1 MSKYRIP
8 STSSTLDPYD
18 VQRRIAGDTL
28 KPTASQVETSTVGN
42 ELETLTP
49 FQIEE
54 GRGTLGNSQFYQQ
67 ALQNQL
73 SNDEDFWSLTA
84 KGLKNLAGTVVT
96 EIGKTPGYIGGGL
109 AAVGNEL
116 FSDGKDSMK
125 MMVDNSWINAFES
138 MNQSIKDFMPV
149 HVKQEVLDG
158 NVFDKLGSYAWWAE
172 TGAEG
177 IGFMLAMYG
186 PGALLKAGKVGQR
199 IMGSIE
205 KLSEAGADVANW
217 MNLPMD
223 TLKPYRMSLNSA
235 RKVEGYAS
243 AVSNAMLESAAE
255 AANTFDNIKE
265 SKKQEYLNQG
275 LDESTADQL
284 ANQDAGKGAAA
295 VFKTNMI
302 ILPVSNAL
310 EEKWL
315 WKSVGLSGQDEAAEG
330 LISQFMKDGVLDI
343 DGLKQATKK
352 TFKEKAGTFS
362 KNVGKNFAKEGVFEE
377 GLQTIT
383 QQQVEKGNIKD
394 NALEQFFNSIT
405 SYTDDF
411 ENNKD
416 LHESIAL
423 GGLLGAVASVFM
435 SRNEARNNEEAIY
448 GSRSGKYD
456 NILNKIGLRQVRK
469 DQRGL
474 SDLLSQ
480 NWINNY
486 KSYNDLL
493 TDGKLDPTK
502 LAALPQEQQAL
513 SNLHFLYDS
522 AVEMGDKQTQEV
534 VGQYLSANYAQ
545 AFLGQT
551 GGKEIF
557 RQHVENQVVPEW
569 SKRFAE
575 VKGREATPVEINE
588 YKKRFLDS
596 ANEVFDNYS
605 KVEDTHYPERYFQ
618 DKENPQTYKEFKQH
632 YFNQKFQAL
641 TRANVAKRA
650 IAQSNGEMAAAGI
663 IEGSNLTG
671 IQKTLKK
678 INESIIEEQQ
688 KVEKESSDYYES
700 LFTKKGVKELYDL
713 YKSQKEVVPEVQ
725 QEIAENEAKDLK
737 VAEAKVENIQTAEA
751 KIQEAES
758 IQDQPVFIKTK
769 DGRVLQTMLDT
780 DGTRYVDDNGNVR
793 PITEDEQ
800 VQSTVVPQEDVQ
812 REIQKT
818 EIPITPAQEISTDE
832 PIDEKLH
839 EAFLENDLGVGL
851 YPSTGLH
858 VIYENARGKVY
869 DALTDDGLPKLNS
882 SVHQRNW
889 FKALDEITNIN
900 DYQVKVVNKT
910 SADSEQL
917 RVIIENGGGQVQ
929 DTDLFIFLYKD
940 DSAVTIGV
948 NSSQVES
955 ERERITTTKTSS
967 KEKFDF
973 INSLPEGTIFEYGE
987 DQRIIIPAKRITKSG
1002 TEVFDLI
1009 PQLWNEDTNQWE
1021 DNPSAGTLVQKDRN
1035 GEYNANAAFPTAMM
1049 NSSGTNMDTGERF
1062 ISKPKITL
1070 PSGISNPVFTSLYRP
1085 DTLYKEL
1092 GKQSLSA
1099 RIAPDSIY
1107 EAYLNHLGINMPK
1120 EIDDTLSRLSDVDIR
1135 KLEEVI
1141 GKGNLSSTGL
1151 WNAAARWS
1159 KEDYTKWYN
1168 SLQQPNTFLQPINI
1182 TNGKRLVR
1190 RNADRSIVWNKA
1202 EGNVPDFSI
1211 ENQRLVNGD
1220 IVQQYTAQ
1228 GVKAGNKFYNFRI
1241 GDSVLV
1247 SNDQAYRLKQSL
1259 LNADEAK
1266 SVLYLLSLKQDAP
1279 QESVKLPVRTV
1290 IKEKN
1295 STGGYSDK
1303 VFEETP
1309 VFGSNNEYGLIKSL
1323 INFGFGTSKGSIY
1336 LHNNDIEFIDFEGN
1350 KNTIPVKEIQK
1361 AFLDDDFSKIQ
1372 SLMDFLAQKR
1382 FNVNENLLR
1391 ADSDFQYPYLERT
1404 TNGGYTIKFKNEGK
1418 YKAFLLQSEK
1428 LLTDSV
1434 IAEGYPKRLARNL
1447 QFAKSPTVKIVEEI
1461 KVEETKEEPK
1471 VNPKL
1476 EQLRNRTK
1484 TQLPNL
1490 TADKIF
1496 SPAEILNQK
1505 LLNGEITK
1513 YCK

>member
-1 MSKYRIP
+1 MSKFKIP
-8 STSSTLDPYD
+8 STQSSKDPYALERS
-18 VQRRIAGDTL
+18 VAGDTL
-28 KPTASQVETSTVGN
+28 KATANPIQTSTGT

-54 GRGTLGNSQFYQQ
+54 GKGTLGNSQYQQQ

-73 SNDEDFWSLTA
+73 ANDEDFWSLTA
-84 KGLKNLAGTVVT
+84 KGLKNLAGTVLT
-96 EIGKTPGYIGGGL
+96 EVGKTPGYIGGGL

-149 HVKQEVLDG
+149 NISKDVQEGGLG
-158 NVFDKLGSYAWWAE
+158 DKLSSGAWWAT
-172 TGAEG
+172 TGADG
-177 IGFMLAMYG
+177 VGFLLAMYG

-223 TLKPYRMSLNSA
+223 TLKPYRMGLNSA

-275 LDESTADQL
+275 LTEDQAEQL
-284 ANQDAGKGAAA
+284 SNQDAGKGAAA

-423 GGLLGAVASVFM
+423 GGLLGAGASVFM
-435 SRNEARNNEEAIY
+435 SRNEARNNEERNY
-448 GSRSGKYD
+448 GFRSGKYD

-596 ANEVFDNYS
+596 ANEVFDNYT
-605 KVEDTHYPERYFQ
+605 KVEDTHYPERYYQ

-663 IEGSNLTG
+663 IEGANLTG
-671 IQKTLKK
+671 LQRTLKK

-700 LFTKKGVKELYDL
+700 LFTKKGVKDLYDL

-758 IQDQPVFIKTK
+758 TQDTPVFIKTK

-780 DGTRYVDDNGNVR
+780 DGTRYVNDDGNVR

-800 VQSTVVPQEDVQ
+800 VQSTIVQSEDVE

-818 EIPITPAQEISTDE
+818 EAPTIIEEVLPEE

-839 EAFLENDLGVGL
+839 EAFLENDLGIGL
-851 YPSTGLH
+851 YPSTGVH
-858 VIYENARGKVY
+858 VSYSFVKGRVY
-869 DALTDDGLPKLNS
+869 DTLTEDGLPQLND

-889 FKALDEITNIN
+889 FDTLDKITNIN
-900 DYQVKVVNKT
+900 DYQVKVVNKRN
-910 SADSEQL
+910 ANAEQL
-917 RVIIENGGGQVQ
+917 RVILENGGNQVE
-929 DTDLFIFLYKD
+929 DTDLFIFLHKD
-940 DSAVTIGV
+940 DSPV
-948 NSSQVES
+948 N
-955 ERERITTTKTSS
+955 
-967 KEKFDF
+967 
-973 INSLPEGTIFEYGE
+973 
-987 DQRIIIPAKRITKSG
+987 
-1002 TEVFDLI
+1002 
-1009 PQLWNEDTNQWE
+1009 
-1021 DNPSAGTLVQKDRN
+1021 
-1035 GEYNANAAFPTAMM
+1035 
-1049 NSSGTNMDTGERF
+1049 RF
-1062 ISKPKITL
+1062 
-1070 PSGISNPVFTSLYRP
+1070 
-1085 DTLYKEL
+1085 
-1092 GKQSLSA
+1092 
-1099 RIAPDSIY
+1099 
-1107 EAYLNHLGINMPK
+1107 
-1120 EIDDTLSRLSDVDIR
+1120 
-1135 KLEEVI
+1135 
-1141 GKGNLSSTGL
+1141 
-1151 WNAAARWS
+1151 
-1159 KEDYTKWYN
+1159 
-1168 SLQQPNTFLQPINI
+1168 
-1182 TNGKRLVR
+1182 
-1190 RNADRSIVWNKA
+1190 
-1202 EGNVPDFSI
+1202 
-1211 ENQRLVNGD
+1211 
-1220 IVQQYTAQ
+1220 
-1228 GVKAGNKFYNFRI
+1228 
-1241 GDSVLV
+1241 
-1247 SNDQAYRLKQSL
+1247 
-1259 LNADEAK
+1259 
-1266 SVLYLLSLKQDAP
+1266 
-1279 QESVKLPVRTV
+1279 
-1290 IKEKN
+1290 
-1295 STGGYSDK
+1295 
-1303 VFEETP
+1303 
-1309 VFGSNNEYGLIKSL
+1309 
-1323 INFGFGTSKGSIY
+1323 
-1336 LHNNDIEFIDFEGN
+1336 
-1350 KNTIPVKEIQK
+1350 
-1361 AFLDDDFSKIQ
+1361 
-1372 SLMDFLAQKR
+1372 
-1382 FNVNENLLR
+1382 
-1391 ADSDFQYPYLERT
+1391 
-1404 TNGGYTIKFKNEGK
+1404 
-1418 YKAFLLQSEK
+1418 
-1428 LLTDSV
+1428 
-1434 IAEGYPKRLARNL
+1434 
-1447 QFAKSPTVKIVEEI
+1447 
-1461 KVEETKEEPK
+1461 
-1471 VNPKL
+1471 
-1476 EQLRNRTK
+1476 
-1484 TQLPNL
+1484 
-1490 TADKIF
+1490 
-1496 SPAEILNQK
+1496 
-1505 LLNGEITK
+1505 
-1513 YCK
+1513 